1 MSVGIRTCCFSL
13 THICSHQSYYYSPFS
28 CQCDITS
35 TCLDADNMNE
45 DEDEIRICVIS
56 YDEDLLE
63 ISFLQITQTDP
74 LGDEV
79 TLPLDL
85 SSFTMFPNDDQSSG
99 GFIVLS
105 KNDLLIPDATSINIL
120 GMALLSDSEKLFQL
134 DLQQQPMKVGFASS
148 AMSSEYDEELNL
160 SVRSCM
166 LTHPMLNIY
175 SHASLYTLSS

>member
-1 MSVGIRTCCFSL
+1 MSVDIRTCCLSL
-13 THICSHQSYYYSPFS
+13 TRIIYSHQSYPFS

-35 TCLDADNMNE
+35 TCLDANNINE

-79 TLPLDL
+79 TIQLDL